1 MTKKRSL
8 NPETAL
14 WAREL
19 WDKALE
25 GGGIELT
32 YETMKQAQRVRFSL
46 YTARTIDREQNKA
59 IYGEGDVMYGR
70 SLWDSLMVT
79 LEGPLK
85 NILRIAP
92 EKAIAATSVREL

>member
-8 NPETAL
+8 NSETAR
-14 WAREL
+14 WTREL

-25 GGGIELT
+25 GVGIELE
-32 YETMKQAQRVRFSL
+32 YRSMREAQRVRFAL

-70 SLWDSLMVT
+70 SLWDGLVVT
-79 LEGPLK
+79 LEGEGKRFLK
-85 NILRIAP
+85 IAP
-92 EKAIAATSVREL
+92 EPAIAAQSVREL